1 MVREIARLSSY
12 LRTFGNV
19 CHPDDRFLDDE
30 EDNIIEKRR
39 EAEIIKRRL
48 IEKRRQEENGGSKN
62 DENLPLF
69 GANIPFKINLDE
81 IEISEEDMAKFSR
94 PNPGAKFQLR
104 SQINFNYEQNAIANQ
119 HRYRFL
125 ASSNFLI

>member
-48 IEKRRQEENGGSKN
+48 IEKRRQDSGVLAVRGPHA
-62 DENLPLF
+62 PL
-69 GANIPFKINLDE
+69 APHL
-81 IEISEEDMAKFSR
+81 
-94 PNPGAKFQLR
+94 
-104 SQINFNYEQNAIANQ
+104 
-119 HRYRFL
+119 YRK
-125 ASSNFLI
+125 S